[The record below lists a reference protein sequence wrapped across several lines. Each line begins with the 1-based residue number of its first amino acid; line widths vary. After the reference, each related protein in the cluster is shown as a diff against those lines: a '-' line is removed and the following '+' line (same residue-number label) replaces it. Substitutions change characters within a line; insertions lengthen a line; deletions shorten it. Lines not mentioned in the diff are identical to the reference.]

1 MANDWCC
8 DLAKAS
14 KLLRVDDSHDTGPA
28 TGDEDLRLVR
38 RDGDTEGSREVAL
51 KFVDGYLDSLA
62 GIFAEDCERIDEG
75 PSVFYVGEWDQILR
89 LKLRDNAE
97 LSVV

>member
-1 MANDWCC
+1 M
-8 DLAKAS
+8 
-14 KLLRVDDSHDTGPA
+14 LRVDDGDDTGPA
-28 TGDEDLRLVR
+28 TGDEDLRFVR

-51 KFVDGYLDSLA
+51 KFVDGHLDRLA
-62 GIFAEDCERIDEG
+62 GIFAEDGERIDEG

-89 LKLRDNAE
+89 LKLCDDAE